1 MDDFMDVTPEDLAGK
16 VVAKLY
22 TDDSPMSPDEF
33 DHAGTLTVLSR
44 DFGMADQSDYLP
56 IEPNGYSRDK
66 EWRIRFAER
75 YFSMAG
81 GVAIPVRFDDY
92 GSSGARIYTTDAD
105 SANGLISTDKEEIAK
120 EWNGDKTAART
131 YLEGR
136 ITEMNQYLSGDVYGF
151 NIETPDGYLLD
162 SCWGFYGQQYATE
175 EAIEAARHCAETEQ
189 SAQHFAAQH
198 DIPTIAKE
206 S

>member
-1 MDDFMDVTPEDLAGK
+1 MDVTPEDLAGK

-22 TDDSPMSPDEF
+22 ADDSPMSPDDF
-33 DHAGTLTVLSR
+33 DHAGTLTVLDR
-44 DFGMADQSDYLP
+44 DFGLSDQSDYLP

-105 SANGLISTDKEEIAK
+105 SANGLISVDKKEIEK
-120 EWNGDKTAART
+120 EWAGDKTAARS
-131 YLEGR
+131 YLESR
-136 ITEMNQYLSGDVYGF
+136 ITEMNQYLSGDVYGYV
-151 NIETPDGYLLD
+151 IETPDGDDLD

-175 EAIEAARHCAETEQ
+175 EAIEAARHCASAEQ